1 MSKKVL
7 CYLLVIGL
15 FVSGSYAAALER
27 EPEKEGGELKN
38 VIEVRAEGTILH
50 YRNVIEVRAEGTIL
64 HYRKESFWNEIKF
77 SEIMENKTDFI
88 SDLIQNFN
96 ESLSVYGEGGERGT
110 NAQVEIN
117 EKNKSTVLRCDVHG
131 AIRKSGNSYHATF
144 FWLLRPLG
152 LDFIDDHFEESREG
166 LSWEGSVSGIQTTIT
181 IKLPP
186 RNVAYAAWQR
196 SIGHC
201 HAHVWWT

>member
-15 FVSGSYAAALER
+15 LVSGSYAAALER

-50 YRNVIEVRAEGTIL
+50 YR
-64 HYRKESFWNEIKF
+64 KESFWNEIKF
-77 SEIMENKTDFI
+77 SEIMENKTDLI

-186 RNVAYAAWQR
+186 QNVAYAAWQR

>member
-27 EPEKEGGELKN
+27 EPEKEGGELK
-38 VIEVRAEGTILH
+38 
-50 YRNVIEVRAEGTIL
+50 NVIEVRAEGTIL

-110 NAQVEIN
+110 NARVEIN

-186 RNVAYAAWQR
+186 QNVAYAAWQR
-196 SIGHC
+196 PIGHC

>member
-15 FVSGSYAAALER
+15 FISGSYATALER

-50 YRNVIEVRAEGTIL
+50 YQ
-64 HYRKESFWNEIKF
+64 KESFWNETKF

-88 SDLIQNFN
+88 FDLIKNFN
-96 ESLSVYGEGGERGT
+96 ESLSVCGEGGERAI

-117 EKNKSTVLRCDVHG
+117 EKNKSTILRCDIYG

-144 FWLLRPLG
+144 FWLLRPLE

-186 RNVAYAAWQR
+186 QNVAYVAWQHP
-196 SIGHC
+196 IGHC